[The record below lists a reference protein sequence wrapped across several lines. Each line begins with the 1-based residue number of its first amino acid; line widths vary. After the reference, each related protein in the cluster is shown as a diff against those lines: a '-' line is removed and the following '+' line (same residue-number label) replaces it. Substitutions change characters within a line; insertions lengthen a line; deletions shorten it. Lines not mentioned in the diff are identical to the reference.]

1 MTTRRHPGDASCR
14 ELAEGGTLERRRP
27 RPLHAAA
34 SPLVVAAPDNAGGE
48 AQSPIFFVDQA
59 KANQVSHVTRRQKLG
74 LRNAQSDTAQG
85 NFLVRTEGCNK
96 ATFHIALRC

>member
-1 MTTRRHPGDASCR
+1 M
-14 ELAEGGTLERRRP
+14 RRP
-27 RPLHAAA
+27 RRWSWQPLITLATKC
-34 SPLVVAAPDNAGGE
+34 GE

-85 NFLVRTEGCNK
+85 NFLVGAEGCNK
-96 ATFHIALRC
+96 ATFHIALQC